1 MKYQRKQW
9 SALRSAL
16 PAVPMI
22 VEDGN
27 VTVVS
32 PYATYPDAI
41 NLQAPSVDMAPVN
54 ARMRSSVFPNE
65 KFTLRA

>member
-32 PYATYPDAI
+32 PYATYPDAL
-41 NLQAPSVDMAPVN
+41 NVQPTSGDMAPVN
-54 ARMRSSVFPNE
+54 AQMRSTVLPNE
-65 KFTLRA
+65 NSP